1 MKTLDV
7 IVTILLVVG
16 ALNLGIMGLFS
27 VNVLAVIFGEATAL
41 TRVIYVLIGLSGLYE
56 IGGVTFGSKAVRHRW
71 CEMPSTVK
79 H

>member
-41 TRVIYVLIGLSGLYE
+41 TRLIYVLIGLSGLYE
-56 IGGVTFGSKAVRHRW
+56 IGGVTFGSKAVQHRW